1 MKKWK
6 FLMVLFSLM
15 CCTAMVAQNADALY
29 EKGKDYYDA
38 EKYDKA
44 FPLLKSAAEKGHK
57 KAQYRLGRCYSKGRG
72 VAEDDAMAAK
82 WYQKSVDQGYSKAEY
97 QLAKC
102 YVKGNGVPKDEA
114 KALALLKKAI
124 GGKKHGK
131 EIKAKMDEE
140 AAEGKGAA
148 TRLKALLKKN

>member
-1 MKKWK
+1 M
-6 FLMVLFSLM
+6 LLSVALLCAVTSM
-15 CCTAMVAQNADALY
+15 AQNADALY
-29 EKGKDYYDA
+29 DKGKDYYDA

-72 VAEDDAMAAK
+72 VAEDDVKAAK

-124 GGKKHGK
+124 GGKKNGK
-131 EIKAKMDEE
+131 EIKAKLDEE

-148 TRLKALLKKN
+148 TKLKALLK

>member
-1 MKKWK
+1 MML
-6 FLMVLFSLM
+6 LMTM
-15 CCTAMVAQNADALY
+15 MCCCTAAVAQNADILY

-44 FPLLKSAAEKGHK
+44 FPLLMRAAEKGHK
-57 KAQYRLGRCYSKGRG
+57 KAQYRVGCCYSKGYG
-72 VAEDDAMAAK
+72 VTENDEEAAK

-97 QLAKC
+97 KLAKC

-124 GGKKHGK
+124 GGKKKGP
-131 EIKAKMDEE
+131 EIKAKLDEE
-140 AAEGKGAA
+140 AAKGKGAA
-148 TRLKALLKKN
+148 TRLKQLLK